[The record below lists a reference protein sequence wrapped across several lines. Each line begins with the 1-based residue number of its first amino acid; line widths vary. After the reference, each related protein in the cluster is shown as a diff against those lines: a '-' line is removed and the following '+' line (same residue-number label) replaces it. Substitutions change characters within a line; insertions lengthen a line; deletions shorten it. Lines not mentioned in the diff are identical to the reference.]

1 MLLGNPNLEGT
12 RFMKLRL
19 SIVLAT
25 LLVLAAGCRQ
35 PQGTQTEPSP
45 SPHGAG
51 LQGEADSLT
60 VYSGR
65 GENLVGPIFE
75 QFQTE
80 TGIQLNVKYG
90 DTAELAALILEEGTN
105 SPADIFFAQDAGGLG
120 AVAKEGLFVDL
131 PSNLL
136 DLVPQA
142 FAADNGQWVGI
153 SGRSRVVVY
162 NTDGVKEADLPASID
177 GFTDEQWK
185 GRVGWSP
192 TNGSFQSFVTAYR
205 KLKGDAA
212 AEDWLN
218 AMKVNDT
225 KVYEGNSPIV
235 KAVGAGEIQVG
246 LVNHYYLLNIK
257 KDDPGITAANHF
269 YSNGGPEALVNVA
282 GAGILKS
289 SRAQKTAGELLRFLL
304 SSEGQEYFVQETS
317 EYPLI
322 EGVDPLPTLPA
333 LSELDSPDIDLSDL
347 DDLEGTLELLR
358 QVGLI

>member
-1 MLLGNPNLEGT
+1 M
-12 RFMKLRL
+12 RLRL
-19 SIVLAT
+19 GFIFTT
-25 LLVLAAGCRQ
+25 LLIVAAACTQ
-35 PQGTQTEPSP
+35 PQDTQTQASP
-45 SPHGAG
+45 SPFSAE
-51 LQGEADSLT
+51 LQGEAESLT
-60 VYSGR
+60 IYSGR
-65 GENLVGPIFE
+65 GEDLVGPIFE
-75 QFQTE
+75 KFQTE
-80 TGIQLNVKYG
+80 TGITLNVKYG
-90 DTAELAALILEEGTN
+90 DTAELAALILEEGSN
-105 SPADIFFAQDAGGLG
+105 SPADLFFAQDAGGLG

-131 PSNLL
+131 PSDLL
-136 DLVPQA
+136 DLVPES

-162 NTDGVKEADLPASID
+162 NTESVKEADLPASID
-177 GFTDEQWK
+177 GFTAERWK

-205 KLKGDAA
+205 KVKGDAA
-212 AEDWLN
+212 ARDWLN
-218 AMKVNDT
+218 AMKANDA

-235 KAVGAGEIQVG
+235 KAVGAGEIQIG

-257 KDDPGITAANHF
+257 KDEPDITAANHF

-289 SRAQKTAGELLRFLL
+289 SRAQKTAGELIDFLL

-322 EGVDPLPTLPA
+322 DGVDPLPALPA
-333 LSELDSPDIDLSDL
+333 LSELDSSDIDLSDL

-358 QVGLI
+358 QAGLI

>member
-1 MLLGNPNLEGT
+1 
-12 RFMKLRL
+12 MKLRL
-19 SIVLAT
+19 AFILTT
-25 LLVLAAGCRQ
+25 LLIVAAACTQ
-35 PQGTQTEPSP
+35 PQDTETQASP
-45 SPHGAG
+45 SPPSGE
-51 LQGEADSLT
+51 LQGEAESLT
-60 VYSGR
+60 IYSGR
-65 GENLVGPIFE
+65 GEDLVGPIFE
-75 QFQTE
+75 KFQTE
-80 TGIQLNVKYG
+80 TGITLNVKYG
-90 DTAELAALILEEGTN
+90 DTAELAALILEEGSN
-105 SPADIFFAQDAGGLG
+105 SPADLFFAQDAGGLG

-131 PSNLL
+131 PSDLL
-136 DLVPQA
+136 DLVPEA

-162 NTDGVKEADLPASID
+162 NTESVKEADLPASID
-177 GFTDEQWK
+177 GFTAEQWK

-212 AEDWLN
+212 ARDWLN
-218 AMKVNDT
+218 AMKANDT

-246 LVNHYYLLNIK
+246 LVNHYYLLNIR
-257 KDDPGITAANHF
+257 KDEPEITAANHF

-289 SRAQKTAGELLRFLL
+289 SRAQKTAGELIDFLL

-322 EGVDPLPTLPA
+322 EGVDPLPNLPA

>member
-1 MLLGNPNLEGT
+1 
-12 RFMKLRL
+12 MKLRL
-19 SIVLAT
+19 ALILTTLLLAT
-25 LLVLAAGCRQ
+25 AACTQ
-35 PQGTQTEPSP
+35 PQGAGTQASP
-45 SPHGAG
+45 SPESTG
-51 LQGEADSLT
+51 LEGEAESLT

-80 TGIQLNVKYG
+80 TGITLNVKYG
-90 DTAELAALILEEGTN
+90 DTAELAALILEEGGN
-105 SPADIFFAQDAGGLG
+105 SPADLFFAQDAGGLG
-120 AVAKEGLFVDL
+120 AIAKEGLFVDL
-131 PSNLL
+131 PSDLL
-136 DLVPQA
+136 DPVPPKFRA
-142 FAADNGQWVGI
+142 SSGQWVGI

-162 NTDGVKEADLPASID
+162 NTKAVKEADLPDSID
-177 GFTDEQWK
+177 GFTDERWK

-212 AEDWLN
+212 ARDWLN
-218 AMKVNDT
+218 AMKTNDA

-235 KAVGAGEIQVG
+235 KAVGAGEIHVG

-257 KDDPGITAANHF
+257 KDEPEIEAANHF

-289 SRAQKTAGELLRFLL
+289 SRAQKTAGELIEFLL
-304 SSEGQEYFVQETS
+304 SAKGQEYFVNETS

-322 EGVDPLPTLPA
+322 DGVAPLATLPA
-333 LSELDSPDIDLSDL
+333 LSELDPPDIDLSDL